1 MGTTYP
7 KQDICGGKQVDICGK
22 TRLYAA
28 VKESVR
34 PVCGSVFGYGFQNG
48 LNRTVSVLRERLC
61 RNSYFMDSP
70 RVVRAHKK
78 VEDRTLGAWT
88 TLRSRASESE
98 RREKNTHNETK
109 RAGTARG
116 FRSDYKWKDQR
127 ESNSGE
133 HPARW
138 IRLETRDSETRHR
151 TLP

>member
-1 MGTTYP
+1 M
-7 KQDICGGKQVDICGK
+7 
-22 TRLYAA
+22 
-28 VKESVR
+28 R
-34 PVCGSVFGYGFQNG
+34 PVCSSIFSYGFQNG

-127 ESNSGE
+127 ESNSG
-133 HPARW
+133 PAPYEALASAYAEASILTPLSVRY
-138 IRLETRDSETRHR
+138 LCADNKSANGN
-151 TLP
+151 P